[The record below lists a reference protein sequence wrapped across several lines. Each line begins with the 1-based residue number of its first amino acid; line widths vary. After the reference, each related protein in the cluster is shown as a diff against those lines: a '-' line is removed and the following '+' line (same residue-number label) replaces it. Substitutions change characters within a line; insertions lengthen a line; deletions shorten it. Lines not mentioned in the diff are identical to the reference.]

1 MTASPF
7 EIEIPRGRVIE
18 VQRDDTRV
26 RRGSGLL
33 RGMAV
38 VWKHWKESFKLNRSY
53 SQIHGTFTIE
63 YPEEQPRIPEAYRN
77 MPILIY
83 DDETGHELC
92 TSCFQCE
99 RICPPQVIHMTQAKD
114 PATGKPVPAV
124 AEFIIEYDAC
134 MSCGFC
140 AEVCPFDAIKM
151 DHEFELSTDDHTRL
165 TVHKEQL
172 LRPISYYAKIAPT
185 MWAEVRESAL
195 KKLQGNV
202 RRRPDV
208 IGLAPQLTEK
218 IAARRAELAAQA
230 VQAAQAAAA
239 APAAPAAA
247 PAEGRKLT
255 PEEKAAKLAAIR
267 AAKTAQA
274 GESATPAEAAPL
286 PSSPAPA
293 GEAAPSAD
301 KAAKLAAIR
310 AANAAK
316 KAAAGEAPVTPPA
329 VPADGTA
336 AAPPAD
342 APPAAPSADKAA
354 KLAAIRAANAAKKA
368 AAGET
373 PVTPSAVPAD
383 GTAADTP
390 ADAPPAAPPADKAAR
405 LAAIRA
411 ANAAKKQQ
419 SGDGS

>member
-1 MTASPF
+1 MTTSPF
-7 EIEIPRGRVIE
+7 EIEISRGRVIE
-18 VQRDDTRV
+18 VERDDTRV
-26 RRGSGLL
+26 RRGMGLL

-38 VWKHWKESFKLNRSY
+38 IWKHWKESFKLNRSY
-53 SQIHGTFTIE
+53 SQIHGTFTIQ
-63 YPEEQPRIPEAYRN
+63 YPEEKPRIPEAYRN
-77 MPILIY
+77 MPILLY

-151 DHEFELSTDDHTRL
+151 DHEFELSTDDHAAL
-165 TVHKEQL
+165 TVNKERL
-172 LRPISYYAKIAPT
+172 NRPISYYAQIAPT

-195 KKLQGNV
+195 KKLQGNI

-208 IGLAPQLTEK
+208 IGLAPHLTER

-230 VQAAQAAAA
+230 AQTAQS
-239 APAAPAAA
+239 APAVEATPSAQPA

-267 AAKTAQA
+267 AAKAAQS
-274 GESATPAEAAPL
+274 GESAAPAAETTPPSAEPSTPAA
-286 PSSPAPA
+286 APA
-293 GEAAPSAD
+293 GD
-301 KAAKLAAIR
+301 KAARLAAIRAANAAKKTAEGEPPAAASPGDATDDSASPAAPAEDKAARLAAIR

-316 KAAAGEAPVTPPA
+316 KAAEGEPPA
-329 VPADGTA
+329 AASPGDATADS
-336 AAPPAD
+336 
-342 APPAAPSADKAA
+342 APPAAP
-354 KLAAIRAANAAKKA
+354 
-368 AAGET
+368 AG
-373 PVTPSAVPAD
+373 
-383 GTAADTP
+383 
-390 ADAPPAAPPADKAAR
+390 DKAAR

-419 SGDGS
+419 SGDDS

>member
-26 RRGSGLL
+26 RRGAGLL

-38 VWKHWKESFKLNRSY
+38 IWKHWKESFKLNRSY

-77 MPILIY
+77 MPILLY

-151 DHEFELSTDDHTRL
+151 DHEFELSTDDHTQL

-172 LRPISYYAKIAPT
+172 LRPISYYAHIAPT
-185 MWAEVRESAL
+185 MWAEVRDGAL
-195 KKLQGNV
+195 KKLQGNI

-230 VQAAQAAAA
+230 AQAAQAAAA
-239 APAAPAAA
+239 VPAVPAAAPAAPAPA

-267 AAKTAQA
+267 AAKAAQA
-274 GESATPAEAAPL
+274 GEGAPPAEAAPAT
-286 PSSPAPA
+286 PSPAPA
-293 GEAAPSAD
+293 AEAAPPAD

-316 KAAAGEAPVTPPA
+316 KAAAGEALA
-329 VPADGTA
+329 
-336 AAPPAD
+336 
-342 APPAAPSADKAA
+342 APPAAPDS
-354 KLAAIRAANAAKKA
+354 
-368 AAGET
+368 
-373 PVTPSAVPAD
+373 
-383 GTAADTP
+383 GTAVETP
-390 ADAPPAAPPADKAAR
+390 ADAPPAAPPSDKAAR

>member
-1 MTASPF
+1 MTTSPF

-26 RRGSGLL
+26 RHGSGLL

-38 VWKHWKESFKLNRSY
+38 IWKHWKESFKLNRSY
-53 SQIHGTFTIE
+53 SQIHGTFTIQ
-63 YPEEQPRIPEAYRN
+63 YPEERPRIPEAYRN
-77 MPILIY
+77 MPILLY

-151 DHEFELSTDDHTRL
+151 DHEFELSTDDHASL
-165 TVHKEQL
+165 TVRKERL
-172 LRPISYYAKIAPT
+172 NRPISYYAKIAPT

-195 KKLQGNV
+195 KKLQGNI

-208 IGLAPQLTEK
+208 IGIAPHLTER

-230 VQAAQAAAA
+230 AQAAAA
-239 APAAPAAA
+239 APAPPTPASPPA

-267 AAKTAQA
+267 AAKAAQT
-274 GESATPAEAAPL
+274 GEGATSAEAAPATPAE
-286 PSSPAPA
+286 
-293 GEAAPSAD
+293 
-301 KAAKLAAIR
+301 
-310 AANAAK
+310 
-316 KAAAGEAPVTPPA
+316 
-329 VPADGTA
+329 
-336 AAPPAD
+336 
-342 APPAAPSADKAA
+342 
-354 KLAAIRAANAAKKA
+354 
-368 AAGET
+368 
-373 PVTPSAVPAD
+373 
-383 GTAADTP
+383 
-390 ADAPPAAPPADKAAR
+390 AAPPADKAAK
-405 LAAIRA
+405 LA
-411 ANAAKKQQ
+411 
-419 SGDGS
+419 

>member
-26 RRGSGLL
+26 RRGVGLL

-38 VWKHWKESFKLNRSY
+38 IWKHWKESFKLNRSY

-63 YPEEQPRIPEAYRN
+63 YPEERPRIPEAYRN
-77 MPILIY
+77 MPILLY

-114 PATGKPVPAV
+114 AATGKPVPAV

-151 DHEFELSTDDHTRL
+151 DHEFELSTDDHARL

-195 KKLQGNV
+195 KKLQGNI

-247 PAEGRKLT
+247 PTEGRKLT

-267 AAKTAQA
+267 AAKAAQA
-274 GESATPAEAAPL
+274 GESATPAEAAPA
-286 PSSPAPA
+286 PPSPAPA
-293 GEAAPSAD
+293 GEAAPPADKAAKLAAIRAANAAKKAAAGETPATPADGTAADTPADAPPAAPPAD

-316 KAAAGEAPVTPPA
+316 KAAAGEAPATPP
-329 VPADGTA
+329 TA
-336 AAPPAD
+336 
-342 APPAAPSADKAA
+342 
-354 KLAAIRAANAAKKA
+354 
-368 AAGET
+368 
-373 PVTPSAVPAD
+373 PAD

-390 ADAPPAAPPADKAAR
+390 PAAPPTDKAAR

-419 SGDGS
+419 SGDDS

>member
-1 MTASPF
+1 MMEPPF
-7 EIEIPRGRVIE
+7 EIEISRGRVIE
-18 VQRDDTRV
+18 VQRDDSRV
-26 RRGSGLL
+26 RRGGGLL

-38 VWKHWKESFKLNRSY
+38 IWKHWKESFRLNRSY
-53 SQIHGTFTIE
+53 SQIHGTFTIQ
-63 YPEEQPRIPEAYRN
+63 YPEEKPRIPEAYRN
-77 MPILIY
+77 MPILLY

-151 DHEFELSTDDHTRL
+151 DHAFELSTDDHAQL
-165 TVHKEQL
+165 TVHKAQL
-172 LRPISYYAKIAPT
+172 NRPISYYASIAPT

-195 KKLQGNV
+195 KKLQGNI

-208 IGLAPQLTEK
+208 IGIAPHLTER

-230 VQAAQAAAA
+230 TTA
-239 APAAPAAA
+239 APSAVTAESVSPPAQTASTEA
-247 PAEGRKLT
+247 RKLT

-267 AAKTAQA
+267 AAKAAQA
-274 GESATPAEAAPL
+274 GDGATSLAEEAP
-286 PSSPAPA
+286 PA
-293 GEAAPSAD
+293 GMPSTDD

-316 KAAAGEAPVTPPA
+316 KAAATDAAPAATGEPTTPS
-329 VPADGTA
+329 PAD
-336 AAPPAD
+336 
-342 APPAAPSADKAA
+342 
-354 KLAAIRAANAAKKA
+354 
-368 AAGET
+368 
-373 PVTPSAVPAD
+373 
-383 GTAADTP
+383 
-390 ADAPPAAPPADKAAR
+390 DKAAR

-411 ANAAKKQQ
+411 ANAAKKAAATDAAPAATGEPTTPSPADDKAARLAAIRAANAAKRKQTADS
-419 SGDGS
+419 SGSEEGS

>member
-1 MTASPF
+1 MMEPPF

-18 VQRDDTRV
+18 VQRDDSRV
-26 RRGSGLL
+26 RRGGGLL

-38 VWKHWKESFKLNRSY
+38 IWKHWKESFRLNRSY
-53 SQIHGTFTIE
+53 SQIHGTFTIQ
-63 YPEEQPRIPEAYRN
+63 YPEEKPRIPEAYRN
-77 MPILIY
+77 MPILLY

-151 DHEFELSTDDHTRL
+151 DHEFELSTDDHAQL
-165 TVHKEQL
+165 TVHKAQL
-172 LRPISYYAKIAPT
+172 NRPISYYASIAPT

-195 KKLQGNV
+195 KKLQGNI

-208 IGLAPQLTEK
+208 IGIAPHLTER

-230 VQAAQAAAA
+230 A
-239 APAAPAAA
+239 APSPAAEPASPPA
-247 PAEGRKLT
+247 PSAPTEARKLT

-267 AAKTAQA
+267 AAKAAQA
-274 GESATPAEAAPL
+274 GDGVT
-286 PSSPAPA
+286 
-293 GEAAPSAD
+293 PSAE
-301 KAAKLAAIR
+301 
-310 AANAAK
+310 
-316 KAAAGEAPVTPPA
+316 G
-329 VPADGTA
+329 GTSA
-336 AAPPAD
+336 EAPPAD
-342 APPAAPSADKAA
+342 
-354 KLAAIRAANAAKKA
+354 
-368 AAGET
+368 
-373 PVTPSAVPAD
+373 
-383 GTAADTP
+383 
-390 ADAPPAAPPADKAAR
+390 DKAAR

-411 ANAAKKQQ
+411 ANAAKKAAATDAAPAATGEPTAPTPADDKAARLAAIRAANAAKKAAATDATPAATGEPTTPTPADDKAARLAAIRAANAAKRKQAAD
-419 SGDGS
+419 SVDTEEGS

>member
-26 RRGSGLL
+26 RRGAGLL

-38 VWKHWKESFKLNRSY
+38 IWKHWKESFKLNRSY

-77 MPILIY
+77 MPILLY

-151 DHEFELSTDDHTRL
+151 DHEFELSTDDHTQL

-172 LRPISYYAKIAPT
+172 LRPISYYAHIAPT
-185 MWAEVRESAL
+185 MWAEVREGAL
-195 KKLQGNV
+195 KKLQGNI

-230 VQAAQAAAA
+230 AQAAQAAAA
-239 APAAPAAA
+239 APLTPAAAPAAPAPA

-267 AAKTAQA
+267 AAKAAQA
-274 GESATPAEAAPL
+274 GEGAPPAEAAPAT
-286 PSSPAPA
+286 PSPAPA
-293 GEAAPSAD
+293 AEAAPPAD

-316 KAAAGEAPVTPPA
+316 KAAASEAPATPPTA
-329 VPADGTA
+329 PDSGTA
-336 AAPPAD
+336 A
-342 APPAAPSADKAA
+342 
-354 KLAAIRAANAAKKA
+354 
-368 AAGET
+368 E
-373 PVTPSAVPAD
+373 
-383 GTAADTP
+383 TP
-390 ADAPPAAPPADKAAR
+390 ADAPPAAPPSDKAAR

>member
-1 MTASPF
+1 MTTSPF

-26 RRGSGLL
+26 RHGSGLL

-38 VWKHWKESFKLNRSY
+38 IWKHWKESFKLNRSY
-53 SQIHGTFTIE
+53 SQIHGTFTIQ
-63 YPEEQPRIPEAYRN
+63 YPEERPRIPEAYRN
-77 MPILIY
+77 MPILLY

-151 DHEFELSTDDHTRL
+151 DHEFELSTDDHASL
-165 TVHKEQL
+165 TVHKERL
-172 LRPISYYAKIAPT
+172 NRPISYYAKIAPT

-195 KKLQGNV
+195 KKLQGNI

-208 IGLAPQLTEK
+208 IGIAPHLTER

-230 VQAAQAAAA
+230 AQAAAA
-239 APAAPAAA
+239 APAPPTPASPPA

-267 AAKTAQA
+267 AAKAAQT
-274 GESATPAEAAPL
+274 GEGATSAEAAPATPAEAAP
-286 PSSPAPA
+286 P
-293 GEAAPSAD
+293 
-301 KAAKLAAIR
+301 
-310 AANAAK
+310 
-316 KAAAGEAPVTPPA
+316 
-329 VPADGTA
+329 
-336 AAPPAD
+336 
-342 APPAAPSADKAA
+342 ADKAA

-373 PVTPSAVPAD
+373 PPAEI
-383 GTAADTP
+383 GGPADTP
-390 ADAPPAAPPADKAAR
+390 PAPSPSDKAAR

-411 ANAAKKQQ
+411 ANAAKKAAGETPPAETDGAVADHGPADTPPAPPP
-419 SGDGS
+419 SDKAARLAAIRAANAAKKAAAGDNEGPTT

>member
-1 MTASPF
+1 
-7 EIEIPRGRVIE
+7 VIE

-26 RRGSGLL
+26 RRGGGLL

-38 VWKHWKESFKLNRSY
+38 IWKHWKESFKLNRSY
-53 SQIHGTFTIE
+53 SQIHGTFTIQ
-63 YPEEQPRIPEAYRN
+63 YPEERARIPETYRN
-77 MPILIY
+77 MPILLY

-151 DHEFELSTDDHTRL
+151 DHEFELSTDDHARL
-165 TVHKEQL
+165 TVHKAQL
-172 LRPISYYAKIAPT
+172 DRPISYYARIAPT

-195 KKLQGNV
+195 KKLQGNI

-208 IGLAPQLTEK
+208 IGIAPHLTEQ

-230 VQAAQAAAA
+230 AQTPPAAPS
-239 APAAPAAA
+239 APAAP
-247 PAEGRKLT
+247 PTAEGRKLT

-267 AAKTAQA
+267 AAKGAQA
-274 GESATPAEAAPL
+274 GDGA
-286 PSSPAPA
+286 SPATESIP
-293 GEAAPSAD
+293 PTD
-301 KAAKLAAIR
+301 KAARLAAIR

-316 KAAAGEAPVTPPA
+316 QAAAGESTTP
-329 VPADGTA
+329 A
-336 AAPPAD
+336 ATE
-342 APPAAPSADKAA
+342 PPAAPPTDKAA
-354 KLAAIRAANAAKKA
+354 RLAAIRAANAAKQA
-368 AAGET
+368 AAGEST
-373 PVTPSAVPAD
+373 
-383 GTAADTP
+383 TP
-390 ADAPPAAPPADKAAR
+390 AATEPPAAPPTDKAAR

-419 SGDGS
+419 SGDESSS

>member
-26 RRGSGLL
+26 RRGGGLL

-63 YPEEQPRIPEAYRN
+63 YPEERPRIPEAYRN
-77 MPILIY
+77 MPILLY

-151 DHEFELSTDDHTRL
+151 DHEFELSTDDHTQL

-195 KKLQGNV
+195 KKLQGNI

-230 VQAAQAAAA
+230 AQAAAA
-239 APAAPAAA
+239 APVAPAAAPA

-267 AAKTAQA
+267 AAKAAQA
-274 GESATPAEAAPL
+274 GESATPAEAAPAT
-286 PSSPAPA
+286 PSPTPA
-293 GEAAPSAD
+293 GEAAPPAD

-316 KAAAGEAPVTPPA
+316 KAAAGEAPAT
-329 VPADGTA
+329 
-336 AAPPAD
+336 
-342 APPAAPSADKAA
+342 PPAAPDASAAETTPSAAPPSDKAA
-354 KLAAIRAANAAKKA
+354 RLAAIRAANAAKKA
-368 AAGET
+368 AAGEAPAT
-373 PVTPSAVPAD
+373 PPATPAG
-383 GTAADTP
+383 GTAADAP
-390 ADAPPAAPPADKAAR
+390 ADAPPAAPPSDKAAR